1 MSLPDASHFTLTDF
15 AVKLHDAQTFFANS
29 MPSSPS
35 SCKALYIFFK
45 SKVLQLLEG
54 PVYNN

>member
-1 MSLPDASHFTLTDF
+1 MSLADASHFKLNDY
-15 AVKLHDAQTFFANS
+15 AVKLHDAQTFFAHS

-35 SCKALYIFFK
+35 SCKALHIFLK
-45 SKVLQLLEG
+45 SEVLQLLEG